1 MGGVIDDECY
11 TVRGILEWTKL
22 SLEKEMGQVLGLMSS
37 PAQTLVSMLENSGSS
52 ELVRILD
59 QSSRGTTDLLGQYL
73 NDNASDDA

>member
-1 MGGVIDDECY
+1 
-11 TVRGILEWTKL
+11 
-22 SLEKEMGQVLGLMSS
+22 MSS

-73 NDNASDDA
+73 NDNASEDS